1 MVTNLPFLR
10 KPMKFINKFSGI
22 LKIGKGKAG
31 CDVEKYLDR
40 VDKEPG
46 NTKAHLKLAK
56 SYEKRGEM
64 GEATKEYLLAA
75 ASFTRSGHYPQALTV
90 YKHILK
96 ENPSLD
102 RVELKIAELYGK
114 MGELENAYSVYE
126 RLLNVYN
133 KQGRDDKAQEVMCLM
148 AELSMQTTTG
158 GKVRSSS
165 EGAQL
170 AGPPSANA
178 TSGNIPKP
186 MPSDGEKKKVAKVA
200 FDLGAE
206 LETHQPM
213 EVKGFSKI
221 TAEKIYGFN
230 DIFKELKRTD
240 TPSTEFPDFNFHMGV
255 ACRQMGYI
263 DEAIEQFRLA
273 LEKGQNPCEA
283 AHLLGRCFWDKGLR
297 EEARRSFEIA
307 LKVEG
312 IPQEKIRE
320 IKDDLALVA

>member
-1 MVTNLPFLR
+1 
-10 KPMKFINKFSGI
+10 MKFLDKFSDV

-31 CDVEKYLDR
+31 FDVEKYLDR
-40 VDKEPG
+40 ADKEPG
-46 NTKAHLKLAK
+46 NTEAHLKLAK

-75 ASFTRSGHYPQALTV
+75 ASFTRNGHYPQALTV

-96 ENPSLD
+96 GSPNLD
-102 RVELKIAELYGK
+102 RVEMKIAEIYGK
-114 MGELENAYSVYE
+114 MGEVENAYSVYE
-126 RLLNVYN
+126 RLLEAYN
-133 KQGRDDKAQEVMCLM
+133 QQGRDDRAQEIMCLM
-148 AELSMQTTTG
+148 AELSMQRATTG
-158 GKVRSSS
+158 GKVRISS

-170 AGPPSANA
+170 SPPPTVNM
-178 TSGNIPKP
+178 TGGNVPKTIPP
-186 MPSDGEKKKVAKVA
+186 EGGKKKVA

-206 LETHQPM
+206 PETHQPL

-221 TAEKIYGFN
+221 TAEKVYGFN
-230 DIFKELKRTD
+230 DIFKELKRSD
-240 TPSTEFPDFNFHMGV
+240 IPSADFADFNYHMGV
-255 ACRQMGYI
+255 ACRQMGHI

-283 AHLLGRCFWDKGLR
+283 PHLLGRCFWDKGLK

-312 IPQEKIRE
+312 IGPEKIQE
-320 IKDDLALVA
+320 IKDDLALIA